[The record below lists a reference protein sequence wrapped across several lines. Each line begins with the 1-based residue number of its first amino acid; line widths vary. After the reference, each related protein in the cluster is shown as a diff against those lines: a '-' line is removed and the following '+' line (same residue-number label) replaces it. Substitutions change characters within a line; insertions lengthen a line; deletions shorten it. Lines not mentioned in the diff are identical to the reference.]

1 MRYNKH
7 WAVMLILIICSVYL
21 LLLLS
26 STERKNTQSAALS
39 EWSSTI
45 KSLKQFKKRNQKLR
59 NQVDKI
65 AARKKERFIKEDTSS
80 EPVKQSRT
88 IIYNRIDKAGSTTMI
103 SMNYEQSSRDFY
115 QSNSFPETLESLA
128 YKNSFFLIGQGT
140 PNLRMLDTSQKR
152 DLADIFCRNT
162 ADMIYTRHLYFTN
175 FTEFGCN
182 ISYFN
187 IVRDPVSRFVSRYNW
202 YREVYHMKSAPF
214 FKSQ

>member
-45 KSLKQFKKRNQKLR
+45 TSLKQFKKRNQKLR

-103 SMNYEQSSRDFY
+103 SMNS
-115 QSNSFPETLESLA
+115 PV
-128 YKNSFFLIGQGT
+128 GT
-140 PNLRMLDTSQKR
+140 FINQTHFQRL
-152 DLADIFCRNT
+152 
-162 ADMIYTRHLYFTN
+162 
-175 FTEFGCN
+175 
-182 ISYFN
+182 
-187 IVRDPVSRFVSRYNW
+187 
-202 YREVYHMKSAPF
+202 
-214 FKSQ
+214 